1 MKNKWSI
8 SGLSIFFFLLTIAIT
23 LLSWVGSVYAWGNV
37 QSLLSAEGIRWIL
50 SRVVENY
57 VHTPALGIVLI
68 AFMGIGVGSHSGLYE
83 ALLRYCRKGRFL
95 SRKERRSLALSV
107 GVFGFY
113 WASIGVVALLP
124 WNFLQNVMGG
134 WLSSPFSEGFVYIAS
149 LSLGL
154 LGMVYGYASGA
165 FRRVSD
171 VVNGMSSL
179 IAVKASYFVY
189 LFFVVQFFSSLDY
202 TLLAQWMCM
211 DGWLLQVLFQVLCYA
226 PLLIFRR

>member
-1 MKNKWSI
+1 MKNKLSI

-37 QSLLSAEGIRWIL
+37 QSLLSAEGIRWVL

-68 AFMGIGVGSHSGLYE
+68 AFMGIGVGSRSGLYE

-113 WASIGVVALLP
+113 WASI
-124 WNFLQNVMGG
+124 
-134 WLSSPFSEGFVYIAS
+134 
-149 LSLGL
+149 
-154 LGMVYGYASGA
+154 
-165 FRRVSD
+165 
-171 VVNGMSSL
+171 
-179 IAVKASYFVY
+179 
-189 LFFVVQFFSSLDY
+189 
-202 TLLAQWMCM
+202 
-211 DGWLLQVLFQVLCYA
+211 
-226 PLLIFRR
+226 

>member
-1 MKNKWSI
+1 
-8 SGLSIFFFLLTIAIT
+8 
-23 LLSWVGSVYAWGNV
+23 
-37 QSLLSAEGIRWIL
+37 
-50 SRVVENY
+50 
-57 VHTPALGIVLI
+57 
-68 AFMGIGVGSHSGLYE
+68 
-83 ALLRYCRKGRFL
+83 
-95 SRKERRSLALSV
+95 
-107 GVFGFY
+107 
-113 WASIGVVALLP
+113 
-124 WNFLQNVMGG
+124 MGG